1 MSAVSNY
8 TTRVLLILSV
18 FLYPVHMQAQ
28 DICTEKQIETSIL
41 IRVSAD
47 RVWNKLS
54 DFEQYDQW
62 HPYISK
68 VRGPLKKGRFIK
80 VYYFD
85 STGATGSF
93 SVRLLSVKPG
103 KELSW
108 GGSLGFIFRA
118 KHYFILQLADDLSTR
133 LIQGEYWRGIF
144 GRPYGRKIYFTTFH
158 KFIEM
163 NQKLK
168 TVLEEAYQH

>member
-1 MSAVSNY
+1 MSVFPTY
-8 TTRVLLILSV
+8 TTSVLLILSV
-18 FLYPVHMQAQ
+18 FLYPVYMQAQ
-28 DICTEKQIETSIL
+28 DICTEKRIETSVL

-47 RVWNKLS
+47 QVWDKLS
-54 DFEQYDQW
+54 DFEKYDQW
-62 HPYISK
+62 HSYISE
-68 VRGPLKKGRFIK
+68 VRGRLKKGRFIK

-85 STGATGSF
+85 STGVTGNF
-93 SVRLLSVKPG
+93 SARLLSVKPG

-108 GGSLGFIFRA
+108 GGSLGFIFRT
-118 KHYFILQLADDLSTR
+118 KHYFVLRQMDDSSTQ

-144 GRPYGRKIYFTTFH
+144 GRPYGRKVYLSAFH